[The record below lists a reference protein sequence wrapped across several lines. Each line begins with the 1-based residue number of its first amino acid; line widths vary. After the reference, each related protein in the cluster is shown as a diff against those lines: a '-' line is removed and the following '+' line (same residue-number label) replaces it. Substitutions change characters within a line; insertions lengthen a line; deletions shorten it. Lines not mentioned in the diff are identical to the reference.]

1 MHTFQPYPIDKME
14 FNPFTKIGKKWALVS
29 AGDKTRCNTMTVSW
43 GGVGVLWGKNVVFI
57 FIRDSRYT
65 KEFLDN
71 GDLFSLS
78 FLNEDYRDALNYC
91 GSHSGRGEED
101 KFAAAGLT
109 KAFRHDIPY
118 PDEANL
124 VLVQRSRYAYDV
136 CRRDCRSNC
145 PLILSVLS
153 FKNAVRSGQRPPR
166 AAFLSALCAD

>member
-1 MHTFQPYPIDKME
+1 MAKDST
-14 FNPFTKIGKKWALVS
+14 
-29 AGDKTRCNTMTVSW
+29 
-43 GGVGVLWGKNVVFI
+43 
-57 FIRDSRYT
+57 SRYT

-109 KAFRHDIPY
+109 KAFLHDIPY

-124 VLVQRSRYAYDV
+124 VFL
-136 CRRDCRSNC
+136 CRKMAAVPVSED
-145 PLILSVLS
+145 S
-153 FKNAVRSGQRPPR
+153 FTDSTLMDKWYSDHDMHMMYVGEIVEVTAR
-166 AAFLSALCAD
+166 

>member
-14 FNPFTKIGKKWALVS
+14 FNPFTKIGKEWALVS

-91 GSHSGRGEED
+91 GSHSGRGEKD

-109 KAFRHDIPY
+109 KAFLIRTKPIWYFYAERWLPY
-118 PDEANL
+118 
-124 VLVQRSRYAYDV
+124 RSAKT
-136 CRRDCRSNC
+136 
-145 PLILSVLS
+145 VLS
-153 FKNAVRSGQRPPR
+153 IPH
-166 AAFLSALCAD
+166 

>member
-1 MHTFQPYPIDKME
+1 MSFTEIKAEELKD
-14 FNPFTKIGKKWALVS
+14 NPFDLIGKQWMLIT
-29 AGDKTRCNTMTVSW
+29 AGNEEKCNTMTASW
-43 GGVGVLWGKNVVFI
+43 GGVGIMWGKPTATAY
-57 FIRDSRYT
+57 IRDSRYT

-124 VLVQRSRYAYDV
+124 VFL
-136 CRRDCRSNC
+136 CRKMAAVPVSED
-145 PLILSVLS
+145 S
-153 FKNAVRSGQRPPR
+153 FTDSTLMDKWYSDHDMHMMYVGEIVEVTAH
-166 AAFLSALCAD
+166 

>member
-1 MHTFQPYPIDKME
+1 MSFTEIKAEELKD
-14 FNPFTKIGKKWALVS
+14 NPFELIGKQWMLIT
-29 AGDKTRCNTMTVSW
+29 AGNEEKCNTMTASW
-43 GGVGVLWGKNVVFI
+43 GGVGIMWGKPTATAY
-57 FIRDSRYT
+57 IRDSRYT

-124 VLVQRSRYAYDV
+124 VFL
-136 CRRDCRSNC
+136 CRKMAAVPVSED
-145 PLILSVLS
+145 S
-153 FKNAVRSGQRPPR
+153 FIDSTLMDKWYSDHDMHMMYVGEIVEVTAR
-166 AAFLSALCAD
+166 

>member
-14 FNPFTKIGKKWALVS
+14 FNPFTKIRKEWALVS

-91 GSHSGRGEED
+91 GSHSGRGEKD

-124 VLVQRSRYAYDV
+124 VFL
-136 CRRDCRSNC
+136 CRKMAAVPVSED
-145 PLILSVLS
+145 S
-153 FKNAVRSGQRPPR
+153 FIDSTLMDKWYSDHDMHMMYVGEIVEVTAR
-166 AAFLSALCAD
+166 

>member
-14 FNPFTKIGKKWALVS
+14 FNPFTKIGKEWALIS

-43 GGVGVLWGKNVVFI
+43 GGVGIIIGEKTLYLFLSVIPAIPKN
-57 FIRDSRYT
+57 S
-65 KEFLDN
+65 DN
-71 GDLFSLS
+71 GGLFSLS

-124 VLVQRSRYAYDV
+124 VFL
-136 CRRDCRSNC
+136 CRKMAAVPVSED
-145 PLILSVLS
+145 S
-153 FKNAVRSGQRPPR
+153 FTDSTLMDKWYSDHDMHMMYVGEIVEVTAR
-166 AAFLSALCAD
+166 

>member
-1 MHTFQPYPIDKME
+1 MSFTEIKAEELKD
-14 FNPFTKIGKKWALVS
+14 NPFELIGKQWMLIT
-29 AGDKTRCNTMTVSW
+29 AGNEEKCNTMTASW
-43 GGVGVLWGKNVVFI
+43 GGVGIMWGKPTATAY
-57 FIRDSRYT
+57 IRDSRYT

-124 VLVQRSRYAYDV
+124 VFL
-136 CRRDCRSNC
+136 CRKMAAVPVSED
-145 PLILSVLS
+145 S
-153 FKNAVRSGQRPPR
+153 FTDSTLMDKWYSDHDMHMMYVGEIVEVTAR
-166 AAFLSALCAD
+166 

>member
-14 FNPFTKIGKKWALVS
+14 FNPFTKIGKEWALVS

-43 GGVGVLWGKNVVFI
+43 GGVGVLWGKNVGFI

-124 VLVQRSRYAYDV
+124 VFL
-136 CRRDCRSNC
+136 CRKMAAVPVSED
-145 PLILSVLS
+145 S
-153 FKNAVRSGQRPPR
+153 FTDSTLMDKWYSDHDMHMMYVGEIVEVTAR
-166 AAFLSALCAD
+166 

>member
-14 FNPFTKIGKKWALVS
+14 FNPFTKIGKEWALVS

-91 GSHSGRGEED
+91 GSHSGRGEKD
-101 KFAAAGLT
+101 AGMWG
-109 KAFRHDIPY
+109 KMW
-118 PDEANL
+118 
-124 VLVQRSRYAYDV
+124 
-136 CRRDCRSNC
+136 
-145 PLILSVLS
+145 
-153 FKNAVRSGQRPPR
+153 R
-166 AAFLSALCAD
+166 ALGACD